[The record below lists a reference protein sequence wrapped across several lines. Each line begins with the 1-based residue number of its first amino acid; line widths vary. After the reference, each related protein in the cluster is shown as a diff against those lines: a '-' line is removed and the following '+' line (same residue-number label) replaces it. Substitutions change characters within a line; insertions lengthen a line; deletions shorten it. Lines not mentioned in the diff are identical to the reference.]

1 MARKTPAARNA
12 ISKEQQAL
20 ALIGTQLR
28 RHSTVTD
35 KEANALQAL
44 SPEIKNFS
52 KGEDIVRQGDKPVSS
67 VFILSG
73 MLGRYH
79 TTGSGSRQ
87 YLSLHITGDFPDLQ
101 SLFLVEMDHGL
112 AALDE
117 VEVACLPHKQL
128 RKAMLDSPAL
138 TFAFWRETLIDAAI
152 FRQAITNNGSRSSV
166 ERLAHLLCEQYVR
179 AREAEINVGTSTGF
193 PLNQTQIGQTL
204 GMSIVTVNRALQQLR
219 RKKCIDLREGKLFIL
234 DWKKLQREGN
244 FDSAYLHTALH
255 AGPFHVD

>member
-1 MARKTPAARNA
+1 MARGKLVTRGT

-20 ALIGTQLR
+20 ALIGAHLR

-35 KEANALQAL
+35 EDENALQSL
-44 SPEIKNFS
+44 TPEIKTFS
-52 KGEDIVRQGDKPVSS
+52 KGEDIVRQGDKPTES
-67 VFILSG
+67 VFVLSG

-79 TTGSGSRQ
+79 TSGLGSRQ
-87 YLSLHITGDFPDLQ
+87 YLSLHISGDLPDLQ

-112 AALDE
+112 AALDD

-128 RKAMLDSPAL
+128 RRAMLDSPAL
-138 TFAFWRETLIDAAI
+138 TFAFWRETLMDAAI

-179 AREAEINVGTSTGF
+179 AREAEINVGTSCRF

-204 GMSIVTVNRALQQLR
+204 GMSIVTVNRSLQQLR
-219 RKKCIDLREGKLFIL
+219 KKKCADLREGKLFIL
-234 DWKKLQREGN
+234 DWKKLKNEGN
-244 FDSAYLHTALH
+244 FDSGYLHTALH
-255 AGPFHVD
+255 AGPFHAD